1 MYRLDDGGILL
12 PEPSRASRDVLKPSQ
27 GHQSGSCAIPTAR
40 APWGQIIHVE
50 SALEGHAL
58 CAFACMPNVTD
69 IEEQLPPVPYVGTDG
84 RLRKKVFDFRITFND
99 GSRIAVEVKPFEIA
113 ERTNLE
119 EELCCVARAMSRNV
133 ADGVALVTDR
143 DLDPTT
149 RHNSR
154 MILRYRRE
162 PDPEADAKAGELTD
176 SLSGAV
182 EIEAIVKTLALGHR
196 GLGAVVRLI
205 WQRRLQLTKHERIT
219 YKALVQPTER
229 SR

>member
-1 MYRLDDGGILL
+1 MYIQEDGSILL

-27 GHQSGSCAIPTAR
+27 GHQSGSYSIPTAR
-40 APWGQIIHVE
+40 APWGQTIHGE
-50 SALEGHAL
+50 SALEGHAI
-58 CAFACMPNVTD
+58 CAFACMPNVFD
-69 IEEQLPPVPYVGTDG
+69 IEEQLPAVSYVGADG

-99 GSRIAVEVKPFEIA
+99 GSRVAVEVKPFEIA
-113 ERTNLE
+113 ERTNLQ
-119 EELCCVARAMSRNV
+119 EELRCVAKAMSRDV
-133 ADGVALVTDR
+133 ADGVALIT
-143 DLDPTT
+143 DLDLDATT

-154 MILRYRRE
+154 MILRYLRE
-162 PDPEADAKAGELTD
+162 DDPEADAKAGDLTD

-229 SR
+229 RQ